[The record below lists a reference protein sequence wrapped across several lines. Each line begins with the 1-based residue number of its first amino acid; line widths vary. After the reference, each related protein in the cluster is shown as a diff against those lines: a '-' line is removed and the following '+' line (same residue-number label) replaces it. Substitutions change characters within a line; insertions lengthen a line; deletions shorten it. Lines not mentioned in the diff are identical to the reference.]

1 MSTNAE
7 IETTV
12 IGVSLVCL
20 LVVVGL
26 TVAFCKHKAQAVLS
40 YSQLAFECEQVKR
53 DLAESKRSYMKCKVT
68 IEETLPSSKRVVDKY
83 KAVSPDNYLKK
94 LKSLSA

>member
-12 IGVSLVCL
+12 KGVSLVFL

-26 TVAFCKHKAQAVLS
+26 TVVFCKHNAQTFLS
-40 YSQLAFECEQVKR
+40 FSQLTFECEEVKR
-53 DLAESKRSYMKCKVT
+53 ELAESKRSYMKCKVT

-83 KAVSPDNYLKK
+83 KDVSPDNYLKK
-94 LKSLSA
+94 LKSE

>member
-1 MSTNAE
+1 MSTDAE

-12 IGVSLVCL
+12 KGVSLVCL

-26 TVAFCKHKAQAVLS
+26 TVAFCKHKAQGFVS

-83 KAVSPDNYLKK
+83 KDVSPDNYLKK
-94 LKSLSA
+94 LKSE